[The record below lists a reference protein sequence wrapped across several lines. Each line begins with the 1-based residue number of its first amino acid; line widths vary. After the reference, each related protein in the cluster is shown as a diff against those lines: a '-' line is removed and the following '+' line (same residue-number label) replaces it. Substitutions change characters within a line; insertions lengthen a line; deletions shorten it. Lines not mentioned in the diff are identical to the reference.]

1 MSKPK
6 TFFARCLFEIRLLQA
21 DGQAFED
28 LFCQLMRKRH
38 EDFNQVKAYGRIG
51 DMKNDGFLEETG
63 QFFALYG
70 PEDISK
76 KATVDYAINK
86 IEEDV
91 SGLVKQWQGTYNIKE
106 ILFTV
111 NDKGKGLAPQIYQ
124 CLPKLRKQFPTIQ
137 IKTFTYNNL
146 IDEFN
151 KLSLDQMEQLLGMPI
166 PEDAVTQHE
175 LALNT
180 VRLIQADITNKM
192 RLGITEGSKQKLTLA
207 STILEIHTDNQ
218 LLFECKILEAKL
230 LSNEQNIPAAK
241 KIYLSAL
248 ETGSDD
254 VDAIM
259 GYVSLCLQ
267 APEDG
272 DQADIYLQKAREL
285 KPQHPKILL
294 HDFKVSKPDE
304 AFPVDEVLWPE
315 QLHLWRDFCL
325 THVSYFDEKG
335 NIEKRNALLVE
346 FEKRDPECPELHLVN
361 LLFQLKIFYEAKVY
375 TATEIQSAIDKIKNT
390 ELCLEEQDRKFCI
403 VNALALAAHKVRVYS
418 VAYQSAILIDSFDKG
433 IDDLFKIFEQ
443 CYFTTTVDNHLAN
456 ILDCGFYNKTS
467 SYWDIIVSKIT
478 SSRVRPSPSLLA
490 TLFLYGLKSEIKTEI
505 LTTFFEQ
512 YETTEQFSEIIK
524 AIADE
529 DKNQTVKRLCLL
541 TSEVQLGVLYS
552 IKVSD
557 FKNEL
562 LAEYSTND
570 FPYPYEIWGLQIQS
584 AEQRQDQSEI
594 DRLMSEADLKNAAP
608 EFLRQRM
615 LFAHRHDMH
624 HVVIKVGDAFLKQNN
639 GSGFTT
645 DAERLMAYHLFELE
659 DYYRALPFIE
669 KSLAYTEKT
678 DDKQNYATL
687 IQYKLECLYRTGQK
701 DKLLTSIEHYFPH
714 AVTPPYLGFQMADYL
729 ADLVQNP
736 LEVQRAYTL
745 IHHAFEALD
754 PSENEK
760 LLRHLLGKFT
770 LHKLNVHRIHT
781 DSLAQAVKNTFVKI
795 SNNNTWF
802 YLGNLSNPLGA
813 TCLEDTDERY
823 IALINQE
830 YNQKIDWPQDRVQYN
845 ASARY
850 IERIVD
856 YENFINIQAMEQL
869 KELIQRGEN
878 GFHLIEVPLD
888 ETVQAIEHAMKELKK
903 GGPEVVM
910 EELCK
915 STMFIPL
922 SIVSKLFGSWFRAL
936 SAYTKF
942 DKSVYLSDM
951 NHITIQNQY
960 SGAEKV
966 IQESSYTLDPFTA
979 FLLHES
985 NLLDILIENNN
996 NLFITYSFLDELNR
1010 NIEVVKPNRTS
1021 KISACLNNES
1031 MVVHDIDHDFFEANY
1046 NSLQDLNETLSNVE
1060 REYFV
1065 AYPEFVK
1072 QSSYQ
1077 EILCPYVMDAYQSTL
1092 NKDGTFITDDF
1103 SSIIMLDS
1111 IYSKK
1116 VNHTSSISVARAL
1129 LDVGLIT
1136 WEQYLKHHETLV
1148 LWGLKGLVITSSDIG
1163 RCIMEVNKQN
1173 VAIVRDPKTVQ
1184 KLKLEILFDNKYGY
1198 DKSSIETVLSEAL
1211 ANICA
1216 ERTLVPE
1223 QAAEYFACLLTS
1235 LPNEW
1240 FTEKSFTSI
1249 FRKVQSLAKGTFE
1262 IPSTE
1267 CKLDILWKQMKYLIF
1282 DYDPVY
1288 RKAPALLA
1296 SASKA

>member
-6 TFFARCLFEIRLLQA
+6 TFFARCLFEKRLLQA

-51 DMKNDGFLEETG
+51 DMKNDGFLEEKG

-76 KATVDYAINK
+76 QAAIDYAKNK
-86 IEEDV
+86 IESDV
-91 SGLVKQWQGTYNIKE
+91 SGLIEQWQGTYNIRE
-106 ILFTV
+106 VLFTV

-137 IKTFTYNNL
+137 IKTFTYDNL

-151 KLSLDQMEQLLGMPI
+151 ELSLEQMEQILGMPI

-180 VRLIQADITNKM
+180 VRVIQADITNKM
-192 RLGITEGSKQKLTLA
+192 RLGITEGSKQQLTLA
-207 STILEIHTDNQ
+207 STILEIQTDNQ
-218 LLFECKILEAKL
+218 LLFECKVLEARL
-230 LSNEQNIPAAK
+230 LSNHQNIPAAK
-241 KIYLSAL
+241 EMYLSVL
-248 ETGSDD
+248 ETGCDD

-272 DQADIYLQKAREL
+272 DQADIYLQKARRLE
-285 KPQHPKILL
+285 PQHPKILL
-294 HDFKVSKPDE
+294 HDFKVSKPDG
-304 AFPVDEVLWPE
+304 ALPVDEVLWPE

-325 THVSYFDEKG
+325 THVLYFDEKG
-335 NIEKRNALLVE
+335 NIKKRDALLVE
-346 FEKRDPECPELHLVN
+346 FEKRDPECPELY
-361 LLFQLKIFYEAKVY
+361 LLRLSFQLKTFYEAKSY
-375 TATEIQSAIDKIKNT
+375 TTTEIQNTLNIIKNT
-390 ELCLEEQDRKFCI
+390 ELSLEKSDRKLCI
-403 VNALALAAHKVRVYS
+403 VNTLALAAHKIRVYS
-418 VAYQSAILIDSFDKG
+418 IAYQSAILIDSFVEG
-433 IDDLFKIFEQ
+433 IDDFFTMFER
-443 CYFTTTVDNHLAN
+443 CYFCTTVDNHLTN
-456 ILDCGFYNKTS
+456 VLDCGFYKKTS
-467 SYWDIIVSKIT
+467 SYWDLIVNKIT
-478 SSRVRPSPSLLA
+478 SSKVRPSNSLLA
-490 TLFLYGLKSEIKTEI
+490 TLFLYGLNSKIKTEI
-505 LTTFFEQ
+505 LTSFFDQ
-512 YETTEQFSEIIK
+512 YETTEQYSEIAK

-529 DKNQTVKRLCLL
+529 DKNQTVKRLYLL
-541 TSEVQLGVLYS
+541 ASEVQLAVLYS

-557 FKNEL
+557 FKNEI
-562 LAEYSTND
+562 LAEYSKSD
-570 FPYPYEIWGLQIQS
+570 FPYPNEIWGLQIQS

-615 LFAHRHDMH
+615 LFAHKHDIH
-624 HVVIKVGDAFLKQNN
+624 HVIINVGDAFLKQNN

-645 DAERLMAYHLFELE
+645 DAERLMAYHLFKLG
-659 DYYRALPFIE
+659 DYYRALPFVE
-669 KSLAYTEKT
+669 KSLAYTEQT
-678 DDKQNYATL
+678 DEKQNYVTL
-687 IQYKLECLYRTGQK
+687 IQYQLECLCRTGQK
-701 DKLLTSIEHYFPH
+701 DKLLTSIEKYFPL
-714 AVTPPYLGFQMADYL
+714 AVTLPYLGFQMADYL
-729 ADLVQNP
+729 ADLAQNP
-736 LEVQRAYTL
+736 LEAQRAYTL
-745 IHHAFEALD
+745 IQHAFEALD
-754 PSENEK
+754 PGENDK
-760 LLRHLLGKFT
+760 RLGHLFAT
-770 LHKLNVHRIHT
+770 SSLHKLNVHRIYT
-781 DSLAQAVKNTFVKI
+781 ESLAQATKNTFVKI

-802 YLGNLSNPLGA
+802 YLGNLNNPLGA
-813 TCLEDTDERY
+813 ICLEDTDERY
-823 IALINQE
+823 IALINQA
-830 YNQKIDWPQDRVQYN
+830 YNQEIDWPQDRVQYN
-845 ASARY
+845 ASARH

-856 YENFINIQAMEQL
+856 YESFINIQAMEQL
-869 KELIQRGEN
+869 GRLVQRGEN
-878 GFHLIEVPLD
+878 GCHLIEIPLD

-903 GGPEVVM
+903 RSPEVVM
-910 EELCK
+910 EELGK
-915 STMFIPL
+915 STIFIPL
-922 SIVSKLFGSWFRAL
+922 SIVSKLFGSWFHAL
-936 SAYTKF
+936 SAYKEF

-951 NHITIQNQY
+951 NHSTIQNQY
-960 SGAEKV
+960 SRAEKV
-966 IQESSYTLDPFTA
+966 IQESPYTLDPFTA

-985 NLLDILIENNN
+985 NLLDVLIKNNN
-996 NLFITYSFLDELNR
+996 NLFITCSFLDELNR
-1010 NIEVVKPNRTS
+1010 NLEVIKPNRAS
-1021 KISACLNNES
+1021 KISVCLKNES
-1031 MVVHDIDHDFFEANY
+1031 MVVHDIDHDSLEAKY
-1046 NSLQDLNETLSNVE
+1046 NSLQDLNETLSNVQ
-1060 REYFV
+1060 REYIV
-1065 AYPEFVK
+1065 AYPEAVK
-1072 QSSYQ
+1072 QSFCQ

-1103 SSIIMLDS
+1103 SSILILDS

-1116 VNHTSSISVARAL
+1116 VNHTSSISIARAL

-1163 RCIMEVNKQN
+1163 RCIMELNKQN
-1173 VAIVRDPKTVQ
+1173 LAIVRDPKTVQ

-1211 ANICA
+1211 AAICV
-1216 ERTLVPE
+1216 ERSLVPE

-1249 FRKVQSLAKGTFE
+1249 FRKVQSLTRGTFE
-1262 IPSTE
+1262 TPSIE
-1267 CKLDILWKQMKYLIF
+1267 YKLEILWKQMHFLIS